1 MKSNRQ
7 LAQIV
12 AERLYDRYEEEM
24 MEVIQDLTTDVLE
37 ENGIELDDDGW
48 EVAMDVA
55 GRIYIGAQ

>member
-1 MKSNRQ
+1 MKTNRQ

-12 AERLYDRYEEEM
+12 AERVYDIFEEQM
-24 MEVIQDLTTDVLE
+24 MDAIQDITTDVLE
-37 ENGIELDDDGW
+37 EEGIELDDDGW

>member
-1 MKSNRQ
+1 MKSHKQ

-12 AERLYDRYEEEM
+12 AERLYVRFEEQM
-24 MEVIQDLTTDVLE
+24 MDAIQDLTTDVLE
-37 ENGIELDDDGW
+37 EEGIELDDDGW